1 MSATAAR
8 VGVRAARFNHKRL
21 WLGGLLAVVA
31 AVTGVAIPI
40 ATAAN
45 SGQYQQTNLISDIA
59 GVARITDP
67 NLVNPWGQAASATS
81 PLWVADNGADV
92 STLYRGGVSGSI
104 PQIVPLTVNIPG
116 GAPTGVV
123 FNSTSDFVVKTA
135 TGSAPANFIFDSEA
149 GVLSAWSGA
158 VSGTNADVEFSN
170 KHYVYKGLALASTD
184 GESLLY
190 AANFSK
196 ARIDVFDD
204 HFRRVTLRHA
214 FKDAQIPA
222 GFAPFDVQ
230 LLDGDLYV
238 SYAKQDAAKHDDVA
252 GPGNGF
258 VDVYDTSGKLLT
270 RLISHGDLNSP
281 WGLVIAPAS
290 FGAFGGDL
298 LVGNFGDGAIH
309 AYDPTTG
316 AEKGAADQHRRQ
328 PDPDQRALGAAVRQR
343 HVRLAQHAG
352 VHRRHRRREPR
363 AAGRDRPGGRLA
375 QLREVG
381 PPFGGP
387 IPRSLPAH
395 EADAGSGGPTDPWPD
410 RNRAPR
416 TRTATNY
423 SVAWRPRP
431 RPTRQVRPLAEP
443 LRGDG

>member
-1 MSATAAR
+1 MMGAVNAR
-8 VGVRAARFNHKRL
+8 VGVRAARFRQRKRL
-21 WLGGLLAVVA
+21 WPAGALAVVA
-31 AVTGVAIPI
+31 AAAAVAIPM
-40 ATAAN
+40 ATAVGQ
-45 SGQYQQTNLISDIA
+45 SGAEYQQTNLISDIA

-92 STLYRGGVSGSI
+92 STLYSGGVSGSI
-104 PQIVPLTVNIPG
+104 PQIVPLTVSIPG

-123 FNSTSDFVVKTA
+123 FNPTSDFVVKTA

-149 GVLSAWSGA
+149 GVLSAWSRA

-170 KHYVYKGLALASTD
+170 KHDVYKGLALASSD
-184 GESLLY
+184 RESLLY

-204 HFRRVTLRHA
+204 HFRRVKLPHA
-214 FKDAQIPA
+214 FKDAQIPD

-270 RLISHGDLNSP
+270 RLIARGDLNSP
-281 WGLVIAPAS
+281 WGLVIAPAN

-316 AEKGAADQHRRQ
+316 AEKGQLTNTDGNPILINGLWALRFGNGTFASPNTLVFTAGIGDESHGLLGEI
-328 PDPDQRALGAAVRQR
+328 DP
-343 HVRLAQHAG
+343 
-352 VHRRHRRREPR
+352 
-363 AAGRDRPGGRLA
+363 AAG
-375 QLREVG
+375 
-381 PPFGGP
+381 
-387 IPRSLPAH
+387 
-395 EADAGSGGPTDPWPD
+395 
-410 RNRAPR
+410 
-416 TRTATNY
+416 
-423 SVAWRPRP
+423 
-431 RPTRQVRPLAEP
+431 
-443 LRGDG
+443 

>member
-1 MSATAAR
+1 MGAVNVW
-8 VGVRAARFNHKRL
+8 VGVRAARLRQRKRL
-21 WLGGLLAVVA
+21 WLGGALAVVA
-31 AVTGVAIPI
+31 AAAAVAIPM
-40 ATAAN
+40 ATAA
-45 SGQYQQTNLISDIA
+45 GQTGAEYRQTNLISDIP
-59 GVARITDP
+59 GVARITDS
-67 NLVNPWGQAASATS
+67 NLVNPWGQAASSTS

-123 FNSTSDFVVKTA
+123 FNPTSGFVVKTRA
-135 TGSAPANFIFDSEA
+135 GRAPANFIFDSEA
-149 GVLSAWSGA
+149 GVLSAWSNA
-158 VSGTNADVEFSN
+158 VSGTTADVEFSN
-170 KHYVYKGLALASTD
+170 KHYVYKGLALGSTE

-204 HFRRVTLRHA
+204 HFRRVKLQHA
-214 FKDAQIPA
+214 FKDAQIPD

-316 AEKGAADQHRRQ
+316 AEKGQLVNTDGNPILINGLWALRFGNGTFALPNTLVFTAGIGDESHGLLGEI
-328 PDPDQRALGAAVRQR
+328 DP
-343 HVRLAQHAG
+343 
-352 VHRRHRRREPR
+352 
-363 AAGRDRPGGRLA
+363 AAG
-375 QLREVG
+375 
-381 PPFGGP
+381 
-387 IPRSLPAH
+387 
-395 EADAGSGGPTDPWPD
+395 
-410 RNRAPR
+410 
-416 TRTATNY
+416 
-423 SVAWRPRP
+423 
-431 RPTRQVRPLAEP
+431 
-443 LRGDG
+443 

>member
-1 MSATAAR
+1 MSAAEAR
-8 VGVRAARFNHKRL
+8 AGVRAARFRERKRL
-21 WLGGLLAVVA
+21 WAGGALAVVA
-31 AVTGVAIPI
+31 AAVAVAVPMSAAVGQTGAE
-40 ATAAN
+40 
-45 SGQYQQTNLISDIA
+45 YRQTNLISDIA

-67 NLVNPWGQAASATS
+67 NLVNPWGQAASPTS

-92 STLYRGGVSGSI
+92 STLYRGGVNGTI

-123 FNSTSDFVVKTA
+123 FNSTSDFVVNTA
-135 TGSAPANFIFDSEA
+135 AGRAPATFVFDSEA
-149 GVLSAWSGA
+149 GVLSAWSNT

-170 KHYVYKGLALASTD
+170 KRSVYKGLALASND

-196 ARIDVFDD
+196 ARIDVFDG
-204 HFRRVTLRHA
+204 HFRRVKLPHA
-214 FKDAQIPA
+214 FKDAQIPD

-230 LLDGDLYV
+230 LLGQNLYV

-270 RLISHGDLNSP
+270 HLISQGDLNSP

-309 AYDPTTG
+309 AYDPATG
-316 AEKGAADQHRRQ
+316 SEKGQLTNTDGNPILINGLWALRFGNGTFASPNTLVFTAGIGDESHGLLGEI
-328 PDPDQRALGAAVRQR
+328 DP
-343 HVRLAQHAG
+343 
-352 VHRRHRRREPR
+352 
-363 AAGRDRPGGRLA
+363 AAG
-375 QLREVG
+375 
-381 PPFGGP
+381 
-387 IPRSLPAH
+387 
-395 EADAGSGGPTDPWPD
+395 
-410 RNRAPR
+410 
-416 TRTATNY
+416 
-423 SVAWRPRP
+423 
-431 RPTRQVRPLAEP
+431 
-443 LRGDG
+443 